1 MTVGGGGSGAQ
12 LSPSDIATQL
22 PRSKDGAAAVLDG
35 LLRLLA
41 AHSLLTCSVSRVES
55 GGIERHY
62 ELLGREVL
70 RGNENGVSFAQLR
83 AFTSGHGSELS
94 CLQSNQGMDMKM
106 IEGNRL
112 LFCFNHPVD
121 RKRVLENA
129 PWAYEK
135 SLLVLKAV
143 DSEEN
148 PMKADLD
155 WCDFHVQIHDL
166 PLGKM
171 NRDFAQFIG
180 NQIGRFK
187 EVDTDKSE
195 KLWGSSLRIRVSINI
210 TKPLRRVLRI
220 RTEIGTIC

>member
-1 MTVGGGGSGAQ
+1 MDDEIARLGKN
-12 LSPSDIATQL
+12 LSLST
-22 PRSKDGAAAVLDG
+22 
-35 LLRLLA
+35 
-41 AHSLLTCSVSRVES
+41 E
-55 GGIERHY
+55 E
-62 ELLGREVL
+62 
-70 RGNENGVSFAQLR
+70 ENGVVMPLDVWHSDSDIQVFCVAGKILSHKSLNFEAMQSTLTA
-83 AFTSGHGSELS
+83 AF
-94 CLQSNQGMDMKM
+94 NPIRGMDMKM

-180 NQIGRFK
+180 NQIGDSKKWTLTNR
-187 EVDTDKSE
+187 KSFGDHHY
-195 KLWGSSLRIRVSINI
+195 GSGLASTSQNHS
-210 TKPLRRVLRI
+210 
-220 RTEIGTIC
+220 EES